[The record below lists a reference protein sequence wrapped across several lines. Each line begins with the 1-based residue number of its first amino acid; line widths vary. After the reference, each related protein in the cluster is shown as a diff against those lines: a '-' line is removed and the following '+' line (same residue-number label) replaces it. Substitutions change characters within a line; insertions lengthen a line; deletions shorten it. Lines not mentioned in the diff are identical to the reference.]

1 MTVTC
6 SAVLFSLLL
15 PAGSAD
21 TLLRTYFPDG
31 MSESLIAYLLYGVLK
46 ALEYLH
52 RMGYVHRYTKRHL
65 DNKEKK
71 GFKM

>member
-1 MTVTC
+1 MT
-6 SAVLFSLLL
+6 LFSPLLW

-21 TLLRTYFPDG
+21 ALLRTYFPDG

-52 RMGYVHRYTKRHL
+52 RMGYVHRWVEGSMQY
-65 DNKEKK
+65 E
-71 GFKM
+71 

>member
-1 MTVTC
+1 MSVRLICT
-6 SAVLFSLLL
+6 
-15 PAGSAD
+15 GSAD

-52 RMGYVHRYTKRHL
+52 RMGYVHR
-65 DNKEKK
+65 
-71 GFKM
+71 